1 VPRIECEN
9 ALPPLEHIMDFQP
22 SFALFCALGSSVF
35 AACIVLAL
43 VVEMIDHRILKRQA
57 RPARVAHDTRSAPK
71 EQNGP
76 QLYL

>member
-1 VPRIECEN
+1 
-9 ALPPLEHIMDFQP
+9 MDFQP

-35 AACIVLAL
+35 AACIVLAF
-43 VVEMIDHRILKRQA
+43 VTEMIDNRILKRHANQA
-57 RPARVAHDTRSAPK
+57 RPARVAVQRADNGRKPASK